1 MIQNEFFR
9 SRTVEELPAALDR
22 YGQFVGVFRAVGRRI
37 GYGVEPDQDRRVRPD
52 FRLVGRQQVGPVSE
66 VVAQPDVA
74 VFAVTVGRALLFGRG
89 RFPAFVFLFGGPA
102 GDRRFSAG
110 FQRVGRA
117 VFQPV
122 EIAFDAGRESLYDR
136 NEIVQVFDLGV
147 QRDAAF
153 SFLIGAG
160 MRGRLAE
167 QAGDA
172 RQVVV
177 FDLHQFEP
185 GGGRRFPV
193 VFVLFE
199 LHGRGEGYVRPDVD
213 CIAAVLRRTVDGKM
227 EDVGFPVEFRSVR
240 PFDVF
245 PAGVV
250 LVIVAG
256 GAQRDR
262 GGQQQDRDR
271 RCDAPFGDFPG

>member
-1 MIQNEFFR
+1 MLLPGQAPEKVVVVVPPEPENVEIVDKDAGVARLHDVVAGHEFDAGVARERVFGVRDDDELLPGILPHALRQLFVRGIEMIQNEFFR
-9 SRTVEELPAALDR
+9 SRAVEELPAALDR

-52 FRLVGRQQVGPVSE
+52 FRLVGRQRLAPCPRS
-66 VVAQPDVA
+66 VAQPDVA
-74 VFAVTVGRALLFGRG
+74 VFAVTVGRALLFGGG
-89 RFPAFVFLFGGPA
+89 RFPPFVFLFGGPA

-160 MRGRLAE
+160 CGAALQSRREMPGR
-167 QAGDA
+167 
-172 RQVVV
+172 
-177 FDLHQFEP
+177 
-185 GGGRRFPV
+185 
-193 VFVLFE
+193 
-199 LHGRGEGYVRPDVD
+199 
-213 CIAAVLRRTVDGKM
+213 
-227 EDVGFPVEFRSVR
+227 
-240 PFDVF
+240 
-245 PAGVV
+245 
-250 LVIVAG
+250 
-256 GAQRDR
+256 
-262 GGQQQDRDR
+262 
-271 RCDAPFGDFPG
+271 

>member
-153 SFLIGAG
+153 SL
-160 MRGRLAE
+160 
-167 QAGDA
+167 
-172 RQVVV
+172 
-177 FDLHQFEP
+177 
-185 GGGRRFPV
+185 
-193 VFVLFE
+193 
-199 LHGRGEGYVRPDVD
+199 
-213 CIAAVLRRTVDGKM
+213 
-227 EDVGFPVEFRSVR
+227 
-240 PFDVF
+240 
-245 PAGVV
+245 
-250 LVIVAG
+250 
-256 GAQRDR
+256 
-262 GGQQQDRDR
+262 
-271 RCDAPFGDFPG
+271 